1 MEFRRLHKH
10 SLLDSEIGYGVFPDY
25 SGCEH
30 CYALRRALLPVN
42 VGMGDFWDR
51 ILEDN
56 ETQGVNVWDP
66 PDGWAGQKEGG
77 WWDRNDSGS
86 SGFDESLS
94 DTENDDVYQEVLCI
108 LDQKAQKVR
117 RETVILKQAEN
128 SPRVSPSSL
137 YSHSCFHQ
145 LLMTYTLHVIST
157 NFWLFFFGALGG
169 GDVLSFRCN
178 MSSNYQV
185 LAPLV
190 NFFIRLNLSFK

>member
-1 MEFRRLHKH
+1 MESRCFREHG
-10 SLLDSEIGYGVFPDY
+10 LLDSKLGYGVFPDY

-30 CYALRRALLPVN
+30 CYALRRVLLPVN

-51 ILEDN
+51 ILEDS

-94 DTENDDVYQEVLCI
+94 DSENDDVYQEVLCI

-145 LLMTYTLHVIST
+145 LLTINTSHIIST
-157 NFWLFFFGALGG
+157 NFWLFFGVVVG

-178 MSSNYQV
+178 MSSNID
-185 LAPLV
+185 
-190 NFFIRLNLSFK
+190 FFFYISPEKTEFII

>member
-1 MEFRRLHKH
+1 MESRCFREHG
-10 SLLDSEIGYGVFPDY
+10 LLDSKLGYGVFPDY

-30 CYALRRALLPVN
+30 CYALRRVLLPVN

-51 ILEDN
+51 ILEDS

-66 PDGWAGQKEGG
+66 PDGCAGQKEGG

-94 DTENDDVYQEVLCI
+94 DSENDDVYQEVLCI

-137 YSHSCFHQ
+137 YIHILVFINYLRLILSILSLSQQIFG
-145 LLMTYTLHVIST
+145 SF
-157 NFWLFFFGALGG
+157 FWGG
-169 GDVLSFRCN
+169 GGRC
-178 MSSNYQV
+178 
-185 LAPLV
+185 
-190 NFFIRLNLSFK
+190 FII

>member
-1 MEFRRLHKH
+1 MESRCFREHG
-10 SLLDSEIGYGVFPDY
+10 LLDSKLGYGVFPDY

-30 CYALRRALLPVN
+30 CYALRRGLLPVN

-51 ILEDN
+51 ILEDS

-94 DTENDDVYQEVLCI
+94 DSENDDVYQEVLCI

-137 YSHSCFHQ
+137 YIHILVF
-145 LLMTYTLHVIST
+145 I
-157 NFWLFFFGALGG
+157 
-169 GDVLSFRCN
+169 
-178 MSSNYQV
+178 NYFTI
-185 LAPLV
+185 
-190 NFFIRLNLSFK
+190 NT